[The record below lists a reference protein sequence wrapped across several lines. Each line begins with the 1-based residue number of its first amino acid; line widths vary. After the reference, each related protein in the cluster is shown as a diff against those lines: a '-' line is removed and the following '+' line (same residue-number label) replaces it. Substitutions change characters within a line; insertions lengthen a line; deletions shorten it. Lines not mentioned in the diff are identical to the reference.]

1 MKLIG
6 MLDSPYVRRAAISA
20 KLLDLPFEHRPL
32 SVFRQIDEYKT
43 LSPVVKAP
51 TLLLD
56 DGTLLLDSS
65 LIVDYLDRLVA
76 PERRLMPEDPALR
89 VRALELTGFA
99 LAAAEKTVQVVY
111 EYSRRPAEK
120 LHQPW
125 LDRVLDQLGAA
136 YQKLETRVSAAPDW
150 LLGERVLQPDV
161 TVAVAWRFTQFV
173 AADYADLRL
182 FDPARY
188 PALAAFSARAEA
200 LPAFVTSPLD

>member
-6 MLDSPYVRRAAISA
+6 MLDSPFVRRAAISA
-20 KLLDLPFEHRPL
+20 KLLGVPFEHL
-32 SVFRQIDEYKT
+32 SISVFRQFDEFKA

-51 TLLLD
+51 TLLTD
-56 DGTLLLDSS
+56 DGAALLDSS

-76 PERRLMPEDPALR
+76 PEKRLLPE
-89 VRALELTGFA
+89 ALEARTQALALIGLA

-111 EYSRRPAEK
+111 EFNVRPGDK

-125 LDRVLDQLGAA
+125 LDRVLGQLERAYDALEQQAA
-136 YQKLETRVSAAPDW
+136 RQAGW
-150 LLGERVLQPDV
+150 LVGGRITQADV

-173 AADYADLRL
+173 QADLPVLAR
-182 FDPARY
+182 FDAARY

-200 LPAFVTSPLD
+200 LPEFIETPLD